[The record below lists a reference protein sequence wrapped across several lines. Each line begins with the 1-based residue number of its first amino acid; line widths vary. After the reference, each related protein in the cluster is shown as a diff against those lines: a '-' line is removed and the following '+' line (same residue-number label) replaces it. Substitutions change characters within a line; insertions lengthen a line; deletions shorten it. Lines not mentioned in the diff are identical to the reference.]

1 MYHSVTIGSM
11 NTFSDWHLVPDSR
24 PVIVL
29 PETKT
34 VTVDIPGSNGILD
47 LSESL
52 THYPLYN
59 NRSGTLEFHVLNDY
73 TPWDVLYHRIANY
86 LHGRRRNLV
95 LEDDPMYYY
104 TGRYAIEWTS
114 NNDGT
119 WSDVA
124 INYEL
129 DPYKQYVRTSIQE
142 DSRLYEN
149 ITVSNSTINKDLT
162 GDRTLGEIPV
172 VPEFVA
178 TIPSGGGITLTLS
191 NQELGIVELSKTIS
205 SSGTWKFH
213 DMIFSNMH
221 GTNPLFLK
229 IAGRGTVSIVFRRM
243 AL

>member
-24 PVIVL
+24 PVIAL
-29 PETKT
+29 PEMKT

-59 NRSGTLEFHVLNDY
+59 NRSGSLDFHVLNDY
-73 TPWDVLYHRIANY
+73 EPWNVLYHKIANY
-86 LHGRRRNLV
+86 LHGYRRTLT

-104 TGRYAIEWTS
+104 TGRYSVEWES

-119 WSDVA
+119 WSDVT
-124 INYEL
+124 IEYDL
-129 DPYKQYVRTSIQE
+129 DPYKQYIQTSIQE

-149 ITVSNSTINKDLT
+149 ITVNNSTINRNLS
-162 GDRTLGEIPV
+162 GDKTLGEIPV
-172 VPEFVA
+172 VPEFIA
-178 TIPSGGGITLTLS
+178 TVPNGSNIKLTLS
-191 NQELGIVELSKTIS
+191 NQELGIIELEKTIS

-213 DMIFSNMH
+213 DMIFSNMR
-221 GTNPLFLK
+221 GDNPLFLK
-229 IAGRGTVSIVFRRM
+229 IAGRGTLSIVFRRL

>member
-24 PVIVL
+24 PVIAL

-59 NRSGTLEFHVLNDY
+59 NRSGTLTFHVLNDY

-86 LHGRRRNLV
+86 LHGRRRTLV

-104 TGRYAIEWTS
+104 IGRYAIEWTS

-129 DPYKQYVRTSIQE
+129 DPYKQFIQTSIQE

-149 ITVSNSTINKDLT
+149 ISVSNTTVNRNLT
-162 GDRTLGEIPV
+162 GDRTIGEIPV
-172 VPEFVA
+172 
-178 TIPSGGGITLTLS
+178 
-191 NQELGIVELSKTIS
+191 
-205 SSGTWKFH
+205 
-213 DMIFSNMH
+213 
-221 GTNPLFLK
+221 FL
-229 IAGRGTVSIVFRRM
+229 M
-243 AL
+243 AVL

>member
-24 PVIVL
+24 PVIAL

-59 NRSGTLEFHVLNDY
+59 NRSGTLTFHVLNDY

-86 LHGRRRNLV
+86 LHGRRRTLV

-104 TGRYAIEWTS
+104 IGRYAIEWTS

-129 DPYKQYVRTSIQE
+129 DPYKQFIQTSIQE

-149 ITVSNSTINKDLT
+149 ISVSNTTVNRNLT
-162 GDRTLGEIPV
+162 GDRTIGEIPV
-172 VPEFVA
+172 IPEFIA
-178 TIPSGGGITLTLS
+178 TVPNGSTMTVTLT
-191 NQELGIVELSKTIS
+191 NHELGISELKKTIN

-213 DMIFSNMH
+213 DLIFSNMR
-221 GTNPLFLK
+221 GDNPLFLK
-229 IAGRGTVSIVFRRM
+229 ISGRGSLNVLFRRQ